1 VADEIGTRVV
11 GIKTVQV
18 EWEKGAGGRWVMK
31 EVAGS
36 KRVLEA
42 DLVLLA
48 MGFVGPEKKIIEA
61 RGIITTT
68 SIITHADDGPTVI

>member
-48 MGFVGPEKKIIEA
+48 MGFVGPEKKIIEVSK
-61 RGIITTT
+61 RD
-68 SIITHADDGPTVI
+68 HHHHH